1 MAKKEKDI
9 CPFTGARIATVR
21 DDPNGNK
28 IVETEIFSAPVVL
41 SRPMYEDL
49 PGFRSS
55 ERLDLRRW
63 VADMMDLGADLPVLT
78 PGIEEQHKDVPAPT
92 IDQGAN
98 RLLAWMARNRRS
110 RQNPFLEF
118 DFTKDTIGASHPACL
133 VTEMES
139 RHGLLRPLKRLHEG
153 CYVDFVDSEKQP
165 TEVPGLV
172 ARLTS
177 AGVEQGG
184 QPTLDMTGIPPTV
197 GAAPEDGA
205 FNEPGADDLD
215 DKELLVADYEEI
227 SGANQAPEDTSFG
240 TESLEPDEVIDREP
254 DETRSVRVEPPVIMG
269 DETVDTPQGCLKL
282 YVRPVTPAQI
292 ADAVARNQQSIATS
306 LQLLI
311 DALDRLLIPS
321 NQFVI
326 EDGELLGDIRQRAE
340 EFRAAVNGSLGGG
353 SGQVAEVGKKAH
365 WLVAL
370 VVGAFIGGYA
380 DEAGNH
386 AWKATIGLAGA
397 TTTLAAEQSG
407 IEINPDVLNALVEC
421 SKRGKTSDDR

>member
-41 SRPMYEDL
+41 SRTMYEDL

-63 VADMMDLGADLPVLT
+63 LADMMDEGFDLPVLT
-78 PGIEEQHKDVPAPT
+78 PGIEEQHKHIPAPT
-92 IDQGAN
+92 IDQGAS
-98 RLLAWMARNRRS
+98 RLLAWMARSRRS

-139 RHGLLRPLKRLHEG
+139 RHGLLRPLKRLQEG
-153 CYVDFVDSEKQP
+153 GYVDFVDSEKQP

-172 ARLTS
+172 VRLTS
-177 AGVEQGG
+177 AGLEQGG
-184 QPTLDMTGIPPTV
+184 QATLDMTGVPPTV
-197 GAAPEDGA
+197 GTAPEDGA
-205 FNEPGADDLD
+205 FNQLGAADLD
-215 DKELLVADYEEI
+215 NKEVLVTDYEEI
-227 SGANQAPEDTSFG
+227 SGADQAPEISSSEEG
-240 TESLEPDEVIDREP
+240 LEPDEVIDREP
-254 DETRSVRVEPPVIMG
+254 DETRFARVEIPVVTG
-269 DETVDTPQGCLKL
+269 QETINTPQGRLRL
-282 YVRPVTPAQI
+282 YVRPVTPTQV
-292 ADAVARNQQSIATS
+292 ADAVARNHQSIATS

-311 DALDRLLIPS
+311 DALDRLLVPT

-326 EDGELLGDIRQRAE
+326 EDVELLRDIRQRAE
-340 EFRAAVNGSLGGG
+340 EFRAAVNGALGGG
-353 SGQVAEVGKKAH
+353 AGQAAEVGRKAH

-380 DEAGNH
+380 DEAGVH
-386 AWKATIGLAGA
+386 AWKATLGLVGA
-397 TTTLAAEQSG
+397 TTTSAAEQSG
-407 IEINPDVLNALVEC
+407 IEINPDVLDALVEC
-421 SKRGKTSDDR
+421 SKRGGNQ